1 MKKLLLS
8 LAFVAMGFSV
18 SAQSSGFN
26 LGADVGFP
34 TGDVKDLFSLTMSV
48 NATYMFGESDQ
59 FDYGVAASYS
69 YWKGEDGVENG
80 SFLPLAGAFRFNA
93 SESFVIGTDIGY
105 AIGISPDGNDGGFY
119 YKPML
124 GYNIT
129 DNMMVQASYSGVS
142 VDGGTFSNFG
152 VGIMFGL

>member
-34 TGDVKDLFSLTMSV
+34 TGDVKDLFSLTMTV
-48 NATYMFGESDQ
+48 NATYMLGESDQ

-69 YWKGEDGVENG
+69 YWKGKDGVDNG
-80 SFLPLAGAFRFNA
+80 SFLPLAGALRFNA
-93 SESFVIGTDIGY
+93 SETFVLGTDIGY
-105 AIGISPDGNDGGFY
+105 AIGVSPSQNDGGFY
-119 YKPML
+119 YKPMV
-124 GYNIT
+124 GYNFS
-129 DNMMVQASYSGVS
+129 DNMMLQASYSGVS
-142 VDGGTFSNFG
+142 VDGGTYSNFG
-152 VGIMFGL
+152 IGIMFGM